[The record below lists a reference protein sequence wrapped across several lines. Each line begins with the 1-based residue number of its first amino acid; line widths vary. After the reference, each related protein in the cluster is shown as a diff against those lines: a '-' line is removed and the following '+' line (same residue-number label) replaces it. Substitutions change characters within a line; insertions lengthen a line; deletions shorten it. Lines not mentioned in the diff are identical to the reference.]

1 MNGFST
7 NGPTGTTTADV
18 RTRSPGT
25 RQTSVLGLVL
35 VLLPVLSFTPSE
47 AEAQGRGSDRGAGS
61 SLTAAEITLSVD
73 IKSQIRQFYA
83 VNPVAG
89 TKPLPPGVRRNRARG
104 KPLPPGIA
112 KRTAPGELLNRI
124 HLPQGYDLVAVGL
137 DVFLVEIATDIIHDF
152 LMDVIR

>member
-7 NGPTGTTTADV
+7 NGPTDPTTAGV

-35 VLLPVLSFTPSE
+35 VLLTLLSLTPSG
-47 AEAQGRGSDRGAGS
+47 AEAQGRGNDRGAGS
-61 SLTAAEITLSVD
+61 PLTAAGITLSVD

-89 TKPLPPGVRRNRARG
+89 AKPLPPGIRRNLARG

-112 KRTAPGELLNRI
+112 KRTVSGELLDRI
-124 HLPQGYDLVAVGL
+124 HLPRGYHLVEVGL
-137 DVFLVEIATDIIHDF
+137 DVFLVEVATDIIHDF